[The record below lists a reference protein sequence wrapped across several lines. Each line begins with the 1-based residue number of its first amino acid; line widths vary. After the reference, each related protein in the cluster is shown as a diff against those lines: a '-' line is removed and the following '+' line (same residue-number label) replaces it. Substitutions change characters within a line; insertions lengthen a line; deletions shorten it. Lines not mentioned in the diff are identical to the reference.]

1 MYVQFNVST
10 KIYTIIQR
18 YLDTRVFFDEMY
30 FNLQNYD
37 ETYCHDFYLHNH
49 HITYKWIKWI
59 SEN

>member
-1 MYVQFNVST
+1 MYVQFKVST

-30 FNLQNYD
+30 FNLQNYR
-37 ETYCHDFYLHNH
+37 CHDFYLHNY